1 MREQGNGQDI
11 RGACILTV
19 SDTLIKDD
27 DVVGAD
33 YMSLES
39 LEEAT
44 KKMIEIALEA
54 GTSLA

>member
-1 MREQGNGQDI
+1 MREQGKGQDV

-27 DVVGAD
+27 DAVGAD

-44 KKMIEIALEA
+44 KTMIEIALDA